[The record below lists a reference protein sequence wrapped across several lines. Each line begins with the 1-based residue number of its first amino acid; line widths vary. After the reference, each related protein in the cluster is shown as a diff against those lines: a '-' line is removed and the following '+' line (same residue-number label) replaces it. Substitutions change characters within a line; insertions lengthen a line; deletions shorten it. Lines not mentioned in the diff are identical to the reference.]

1 MLTRSAAESYFE
13 ILRRWLHRG
22 IIEDPGKDFFV
33 EDNEVIERTVLP
45 LEYSDDYWERRYSIK
60 AEQIPAFLHSNV
72 DKILRTGKY
81 LNVIQQCEQGKTK
94 RTYYKVERSKPKSLV
109 NPFKKPTD
117 ETDAKFDNED
127 EDLRYFEN
135 PEDYNAPLE
144 KAYAFASKHLLDLL
158 VKDRDLIGHLK
169 SVKHYFLLDQGDF
182 IVQFMDLCGDELCQ
196 SVDLVEPTRLE
207 SLLELALRTSA
218 AKE

>member
-1 MLTRSAAESYFE
+1 MISRV
-13 ILRRWLHRG
+13 
-22 IIEDPGKDFFV
+22 FF
-33 EDNEVIERTVLP
+33 
-45 LEYSDDYWERRYSIK
+45 K
-60 AEQIPAFLHSNV
+60 IPAFLHSNV

-94 RTYYKVERSKPKSLV
+94 KTFYKAERTRPRMLL
-109 NPFKKPTD
+109 NPFKKPSKD
-117 ETDAKFDNED
+117 EIDFKHEDENE

-144 KAYAFASKHLLDLL
+144 QAYAFASKTLLELL
-158 VKDRDLIGHLK
+158 IKDRDLIGHLR

-196 SVDLVEPTRLE
+196 RFVVFSKYRVSDMDGINFKE
-207 SLLELALRTSA
+207 LLWLHFWCQPLLNS
-218 AKE
+218 

>member
-1 MLTRSAAESYFE
+1 MMIFYN
-13 ILRRWLHRG
+13 
-22 IIEDPGKDFFV
+22 FFF
-33 EDNEVIERTVLP
+33 
-45 LEYSDDYWERRYSIK
+45 
-60 AEQIPAFLHSNV
+60 IPAFLHSNV

-94 RTYYKVERSKPKSLV
+94 KTFYKAERTRPRMLL
-109 NPFKKPTD
+109 NPFKKRTKD
-117 ETDAKFDNED
+117 EIDFKHEDDNE

-144 KAYAFASKHLLDLL
+144 QAYAFASKTLLELL
-158 VKDRDLIGHLK
+158 IKDRDLIGHLR

-196 SVDLVEPTRLE
+196 RFVVSKILQNLFTIC
-207 SLLELALRTSA
+207 
-218 AKE
+218 